1 MPSVKAL
8 IIFGLL
14 VSLWPAHCAAATL
27 PRTFQPRG
35 IYNTQAHF
43 LRGCPSHESNA
54 VFRGAFCDQHTLYSF
69 LFLLVVLSF
78 FPPAHHYPKMDLI
91 IAYFLSLP

>member
-27 PRTFQPRG
+27 PCTFQPRG
-35 IYNTQAHF
+35 IYSTQAHF

-69 LFLLVVLSF
+69 LFPLVVFS
-78 FPPAHHYPKMDLI
+78 PPPPR
-91 IAYFLSLP
+91 SPLP